1 MSGLYDVFDP
11 FAEPQCEGGG
21 WPSALERRRL
31 VELCEQQQAAIAAR
45 DGRLAEFEAVL
56 GEAEEEIA
64 GCKDGLLRALADREN
79 QRRQL
84 TAARDRHLANGKKL
98 LAETKELRAFYAALE
113 AIRKF
118 PRLKRALSKA
128 LHPNAHFSEAGG
140 AEEQRALTEIFQQ
153 LAAVFDRIEGR
164 Q

>member
-45 DGRLAEFEAVL
+45 DARLGEFEAVL
-56 GEAEEEIA
+56 GEAEAEIA
-64 GCKDGLLRALADREN
+64 ECKDRLLRAFVEQEH

-84 TAARDRHLANGKKL
+84 TAARDRYLANGKEL
-98 LAETKELRAFYAALE
+98 L
-113 AIRKF
+113 
-118 PRLKRALSKA
+118 
-128 LHPNAHFSEAGG
+128 
-140 AEEQRALTEIFQQ
+140 
-153 LAAVFDRIEGR
+153 
-164 Q
+164 

>member
-1 MSGLYDVFDP
+1 M
-11 FAEPQCEGGG
+11 
-21 WPSALERRRL
+21 
-31 VELCEQQQAAIAAR
+31 
-45 DGRLAEFEAVL
+45 LAMPNLATHPGYHRPAGTRPPVGTL
-56 GEAEEEIA
+56 PPLPIA
-64 GCKDGLLRALADREN
+64 GLSLAPASESRGRHGIPTTSCLSVLLCR
-79 QRRQL
+79 
-84 TAARDRHLANGKKL
+84 TATYSSCHDPHLANGKKL